1 MNKFVFYCVL
11 LICFSKHACIIS
23 LKDKKSI
30 TITDT
35 FLKILDES
43 GHQPNKIWVDKVSK
57 FYNKT
62 MKLQLPDNDI
72 EVHSTVNEGKSV
84 VAERFIRTLKNNF
97 YKYTSISRNLYI
109 DELEDNNITIH
120 HRTIKMNPVDVKLKT
135 LVLRKKI
142 INILNLNFVVMWE
155 YQNIKIFA
163 KGYIPNWSEKVFVIK
178 KAKNTLS
185 GIYLIEDVNEEELI
199 GTFYEK

>member
-11 LICFSKHACIIS
+11 LIRVSKHACIIS

-62 MKLQLPDNDI
+62 MKSRLPDNDI

-97 YKYTSISRNLYI
+97 YKYTSMSRNLYI
-109 DELEDNNITIH
+109 DKLEDTTI
-120 HRTIKMNPVDVKLKT
+120 
-135 LVLRKKI
+135 
-142 INILNLNFVVMWE
+142 
-155 YQNIKIFA
+155 
-163 KGYIPNWSEKVFVIK
+163 
-178 KAKNTLS
+178 
-185 GIYLIEDVNEEELI
+185 
-199 GTFYEK
+199 